1 MESAVTGITLTTS
14 IPMIII
20 VVTTM
25 ILYHRVAKHNATS
38 FYVITLF
45 ASDFVLMWCVFFMTV
60 NRKQLFSFNRFFCQL
75 VYFIYHAV
83 CSYSISM
90 LAIIATIRYK
100 TLHRRK
106 KTESKTSSTGR
117 NIGILLLAS
126 SMCAI
131 PTALFVKTNGMKKN
145 GKMRRLYILKESLRT
160 VSSGENCLQL
170 HLGSPSNH
178 GVQLLLRY
186 ILQSFARRH
195 REEIQKDSIFY

>member
-1 MESAVTGITLTTS
+1 
-14 IPMIII
+14 
-20 VVTTM
+20 M

-60 NRKQLFSFNRFFCQL
+60 NREQLFSFNRFFCQL

-106 KTESKTSSTGR
+106 QTESKTYSTGR

-131 PTALFVKTNGMKKN
+131 PTALFVQINGAKKN
-145 GKMRRLYILKESLRT
+145 DGKMRRLSILSESLRT
-160 VSSGENCLQL
+160 VSSGENCFQL
-170 HLGSPSNH
+170 HLVSPPNH
-178 GVQLLLRY
+178 GVQLLLLY
-186 ILQSFARRH
+186 LLQSFARRH
-195 REEIQKDSIFY
+195 QEKTQKDSIFY